1 MRGEK
6 YQKIQ
11 SLMQELNQVIIGKD
25 KQTEL
30 VCAALLAGGH
40 ILLEDVPGVGK
51 TTLAK
56 AVAALTGCSF
66 GRIQFT
72 PDTMPGDVV
81 GYSIYN
87 PKKEEFVFQEGPVM
101 KQVLL
106 GDEINRT
113 SPKTQAALLEAM
125 EEGQVTVD
133 GNTYPLAKPFFVIA
147 TQNPADFL
155 GTYRL
160 PEAQLDRF
168 FCRITLGY
176 PKRESEL
183 LMVNKFVKGLD
194 WEHISQVLE
203 AKDILE
209 MQKEVTE
216 VKIHADLIQY
226 ILDIVE
232 ATRNHE
238 SIALGISPRGT
249 LAAVRASL
257 AMAYL
262 KGRDYVIPEDIVAIL
277 VPVLAHRIVLSS
289 GAKLKKLVPENV
301 LMGIKNETKIP
312 IL

>member
-1 MRGEK
+1 MGKEK

-11 SLMQELNQVIIGKD
+11 NLMQELNKVIIGKE

-30 VCAALLAGGH
+30 VCVALLAGGH

-87 PKKEEFVFQEGPVM
+87 PKKEEFIFQEGPVM

-133 GNTYPLAKPFFVIA
+133 GNTYPLTKPFFVIA

-160 PEAQLDRF
+160 PEAQMDRF
-168 FCRITLGY
+168 FCRIALGY

-183 LMVNKFVKGLD
+183 LMVNKFVKGIE

-203 AKDILE
+203 ARDILE
-209 MQKEVTE
+209 MQEEVTE

>member
-1 MRGEK
+1 
-6 YQKIQ
+6 
-11 SLMQELNQVIIGKD
+11 
-25 KQTEL
+25 
-30 VCAALLAGGH
+30 
-40 ILLEDVPGVGK
+40 
-51 TTLAK
+51 
-56 AVAALTGCSF
+56 
-66 GRIQFT
+66 
-72 PDTMPGDVV
+72 
-81 GYSIYN
+81 
-87 PKKEEFVFQEGPVM
+87 
-101 KQVLL
+101 
-106 GDEINRT
+106 
-113 SPKTQAALLEAM
+113 
-125 EEGQVTVD
+125 
-133 GNTYPLAKPFFVIA
+133 
-147 TQNPADFL
+147 
-155 GTYRL
+155 
-160 PEAQLDRF
+160 
-168 FCRITLGY
+168 
-176 PKRESEL
+176 
-183 LMVNKFVKGLD
+183 MVNKFVKGLD